1 MERLTDMNQN
11 DKISVIVPVYNV
23 EKYIRCCVDS
33 IIDQTYENIEII
45 LVDDGSTDSSGT
57 LCDEYLAKESNN
69 KIIKVIHKENGGLS
83 SARNAGKKLATGK
96 YIGYVDSD
104 DYINPKMYETML
116 EVMKKTCA
124 SIVVCRFDYVSDDCV
139 MNTRNGE
146 DGIIIGTFTAKE
158 ALNNLLID
166 DSSVNSGIM
175 CDKLFDIRLFDGLE
189 FPVGRQHEDE
199 FLIHRLFGNASKI
212 TYLNNK
218 FYYYRMRHGSI
229 MNKFSLKNV
238 DLLLAHE
245 DRIQYYKSKFPDI
258 LGREI
263 MFYANQVDYIY
274 FKVLR
279 CYPMEI
285 LLRKD
290 IRRKLLCI
298 LTEAYNNM
306 VISKKEYNDY
316 LLFTKQPL
324 IYKLRKKLK

>member
-1 MERLTDMNQN
+1 MSQN

-57 LCDEYLAKESNN
+57 LCDEYLAKELNN
-69 KIIKVIHKENGGLS
+69 KIIKVIHKENGGTS
-83 SARNAGKKLATGK
+83 SARNVGKKLATGK
-96 YIGYVDSD
+96 YIGFVDAD
-104 DYINPKMYETML
+104 DYIHPRMYEKMI
-116 EVMKKTCA
+116 EVMKKTC
-124 SIVVCRFDYVSDDCV
+124 SCIVVCRFDYVSDDCV
-139 MNTRNGE
+139 MNARYGE
-146 DGIIIGTFTAKE
+146 EGKIIGTFTAKE
-158 ALNNLLID
+158 ALNNLLMD

-175 CDKLFDIRLFDGLE
+175 CDKLFDVNLFNGLE
-189 FPVGRQHEDE
+189 FPEGIRHEDDY
-199 FLIHRLFGNASKI
+199 LIHHLFGNASKV
-212 TYLNNK
+212 TYLSDR
-218 FYYYRMRHGSI
+218 FYYYRIRVGSF
-229 MNKFSLKNV
+229 MNRFSLKNA

-258 LGREI
+258 LAKEI

-279 CYPMEI
+279 YYPMEI
-285 LLRKD
+285 QLRKD

-306 VISKKEYNDY
+306 LISRKEYNDY
-316 LLFTKQPL
+316 RLFTKQPL

>member
-69 KIIKVIHKENGGLS
+69 KIFKVIHKENGGTS

-96 YIGYVDSD
+96 YIGFVDAD
-104 DYINPKMYETML
+104 DYIHPRMYEKMI
-116 EVMKKTCA
+116 EVMKETCS

-139 MNTRNGE
+139 VNTCYEE
-146 DGIIIGTFTAKE
+146 DGKIIGTFTAKE
-158 ALNNLLID
+158 ALKNLLVD

-175 CDKLFDIRLFDGLE
+175 CDKLFDINLFNGIDFPEGL
-189 FPVGRQHEDE
+189 RHEDDY
-199 FLIHRLFGNASKI
+199 LIHHLFGDASKV
-212 TYLNNK
+212 TYLSDK
-218 FYYYRMRHGSI
+218 YYYYRIRSGSF
-229 MNKFSLKNV
+229 MNRFSLKNV

-245 DRIQYYKSKFPDI
+245 DRILYYKSKFPDI
-258 LGREI
+258 LAKEI

-279 CYPMEI
+279 YYPMEI
-285 LLRKD
+285 QLRKD

-298 LTEAYNNM
+298 LTEAYNNKL
-306 VISKKEYNDY
+306 ISRKEYNDY
-316 LLFTKQPL
+316 RLFTKQPL
-324 IYKLRKKLK
+324 IYKLWKKLK

>member
-69 KIIKVIHKENGGLS
+69 KIIKVIHKENGGTS

-96 YIGYVDSD
+96 YIGFVDAD
-104 DYINPKMYETML
+104 DYIHPRMYEKMI
-116 EVMKKTCA
+116 EVMKETCS

-139 MNTRNGE
+139 VNTCYEE
-146 DGIIIGTFTAKE
+146 DGKIIGTFTAKE
-158 ALNNLLID
+158 ALKNLLVD

-175 CDKLFDIRLFDGLE
+175 CDKLFDINLFNGLD
-189 FPVGRQHEDE
+189 FPEGLRHEDDY
-199 FLIHRLFGNASKI
+199 LIHHLFGDASKV
-212 TYLNNK
+212 TYLSDK
-218 FYYYRMRHGSI
+218 YYYYRIRSGSF
-229 MNKFSLKNV
+229 MNRFSLKNV

-245 DRIQYYKSKFPDI
+245 DRILYYKSKFPDI
-258 LGREI
+258 LAKEI

-279 CYPMEI
+279 YYPMEI
-285 LLRKD
+285 QLRKD

-306 VISKKEYNDY
+306 LISRKEYNDY
-316 LLFTKQPL
+316 RLFTKQPL
-324 IYKLRKKLK
+324 IYKLGKKLK

>member
-69 KIIKVIHKENGGLS
+69 KIIKVIHKENGGTS

-96 YIGYVDSD
+96 YIGFVDAD
-104 DYINPKMYETML
+104 DYIHPRMYEKMI
-116 EVMKKTCA
+116 EVMKETCS

-139 MNTRNGE
+139 VNTCYEE
-146 DGIIIGTFTAKE
+146 DVKIIGTFTAKE
-158 ALNNLLID
+158 ALKNLLVD

-175 CDKLFDIRLFDGLE
+175 CDKLFDINLFNGLD
-189 FPVGRQHEDE
+189 FPEGLRHEDDY
-199 FLIHRLFGNASKI
+199 LIHHLFGDASKV
-212 TYLNNK
+212 TYLSDK
-218 FYYYRMRHGSI
+218 YYYYRIRTGSF
-229 MNKFSLKNV
+229 MNRFSLKNV

-245 DRIQYYKSKFPDI
+245 DRILYYKSKFPDI
-258 LGREI
+258 LAKEI

-279 CYPMEI
+279 YYPMEI
-285 LLRKD
+285 QLRKD

-298 LTEAYNNM
+298 LTEAYNNKL
-306 VISKKEYNDY
+306 ISRKEYNDY
-316 LLFTKQPL
+316 RLFTKQPL
-324 IYKLRKKLK
+324 IYKLGKKLK